1 MDAFERIGFY
11 LSQAI
16 RSAKWH
22 IRKKLFPE
30 AHKKRWQMFEELD
43 SEQVSRIEEEVKND
57 FEEHERQRPVLD
69 PRRTMAFV
77 SRPEEHGCNFLSA
90 AHYRRQIY
98 CALAWA
104 KKHGFTC
111 FIADYSTPY
120 GLLALETILQLKQ
133 DGIDITIYAAKSRWI
148 KARKT
153 YRLIKE
159 PPLELAML
167 TASADYCF
175 LSLPLGTLIEV
186 FSNSGVLCSEEG
198 LWISKKKIPAY
209 VLRAWKL

>member
-11 LSQAI
+11 IGQAM

-22 IRKKLFPE
+22 IRKILFPK
-30 AHKKRWQMFEELD
+30 AHQKRLQMYDELD
-43 SEQVSRIEEEVKND
+43 SEQLARIEEEVKNT
-57 FEEHERQRPVLD
+57 FEEHERRCPVLD

-77 SRPEEHGCNFLSA
+77 SRPKEHGCNFLSA

-98 CALAWA
+98 CALAWG
-104 KKHGFTC
+104 KEHGFTR

-133 DGIDITIYAAKSRWI
+133 DGAEITVYAAKSRWI
-148 KARKT
+148 KSRKT

-159 PPLELAML
+159 TPLELAML
-167 TASADYCF
+167 TASADYSF
-175 LSLPLGTLIEV
+175 SSLPLGTLLEV
-186 FSNSGVLCSEEG
+186 FSNSGVLCSEAG
-198 LWISKKKIPAY
+198 LWISKTKIPAY
-209 VLRAWKL
+209 ILRAWNL